1 MEKSF
6 ESFANFLSDDFLSIF
21 GRPDKIVIL
30 NATIR
35 KCQAL
40 EQIETKLKKSNS
52 LNKWLGRSFFQSRLS
67 E

>member
-52 LNKWLGRSFFQSRLS
+52 LNK
-67 E
+67 